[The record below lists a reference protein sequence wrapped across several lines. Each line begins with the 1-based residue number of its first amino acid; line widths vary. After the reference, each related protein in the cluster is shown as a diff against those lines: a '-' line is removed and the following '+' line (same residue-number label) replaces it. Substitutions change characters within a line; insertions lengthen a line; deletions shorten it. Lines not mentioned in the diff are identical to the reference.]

1 MSNFF
6 DKWREICDSD
16 NIEHLTIPRTILFGW
31 GLMILLLQTLS
42 IFVRIEIFVQ
52 FAGWA
57 WLIIF
62 FLFHQYC
69 RIWRHYY
76 SVFWPIFI
84 HLLALA
90 AAVYIKAGY
99 L

>member
-6 DKWREICDSD
+6 DKWREICDGD
-16 NIEHLTIPRTILFGW
+16 NIEHLTIPRVILFGW

-90 AAVYIKAGY
+90 ATLYIKVRY

>member
-1 MSNFF
+1 MQNII
-6 DKWREICDSD
+6 DKWREICDDD
-16 NIEHLTIPRTILFGW
+16 NIEHLTIPRAILLGW

-62 FLFHQYC
+62 FLFRQYC
-69 RIWRHYY
+69 RIWKRYY

-90 AAVYIKAGY
+90 AATYIKAGY